1 MVGAAVAATVLVALP
16 LVVDGANVIA
26 GVAGAAV
33 GGIAGLVAGY
43 GGRAR
48 QPRRVM
54 PDKFTRLTPELHRYI
69 VEHGARRD
77 DALRAV
83 EEKTEAMGDIAV
95 MQTAPDQAA
104 LITLLVKSIGARRA
118 IEVGTFTGYGAIAI
132 ARGLPEDGELVCCE
146 ISEEYAEISRANIEA
161 PASPSRVDIRLGSA
175 LDTLADLDGRV
186 RLRLHRRRQDRATT
200 DYYEACLALLRP
212 GGLIM
217 LDNVLL
223 SGRAVDPPDDD
234 DSARA
239 IAALNEKIAAD
250 ERVDVAMLGIA
261 DGVTLALKR

>member
-1 MVGAAVAATVLVALP
+1 
-16 LVVDGANVIA
+16 
-26 GVAGAAV
+26 
-33 GGIAGLVAGY
+33 
-43 GGRAR
+43 
-48 QPRRVM
+48 M
-54 PDKFTRLTPELHRYI
+54 PDKFTSLTPELHRYI

-161 PASPSRVDIRLGSA
+161 AGVSDRVDVRLGPA
-175 LDTLADLDGRV
+175 LETLTGLDGEF
-186 RLRLHRRRQDRATT
+186 DFAYI
-200 DYYEACLALLRP
+200 DADKPGYDGYYEACLELLRE

-223 SGRAVDPPDDD
+223 SGRAVEPPDDD